1 MEGLLALTDPKD
13 TLAYHGSRILCTH
26 RDMSKVPCSA
36 VAAAMQVYMKNDQ
49 HADTVPENEALWFYG
64 MNHGVALIAA
74 QRAPLEPLTKWEN
87 DFLSTYHTRM
97 AQKAVRAFYYLV
109 WICTREA
116 RHNLSLDKDLPKIGE
131 LFGQPMQKFLTGIKG
146 GEAGISKKFLE
157 APPDTTIGVY
167 CDALRW
173 TFYNS
178 KWSGGYGGKAWGK
191 VNDCLCR
198 FVSGEFT
205 AEMMLDTVWT
215 LCHNNG
221 PIFNKGQFY
230 STYESDYVVKRIL
243 DIQRSGQIP
252 EGVLNDDT
260 CKKFTDT
267 ALTAHMSDLQAR
279 FADKIGGYV
288 DWMKVEALGS
298 VQKYAQ
304 DIKAQHAKHGMTPE
318 QKAAIAKAEAE
329 AAAIKK
335 AKEEAEAKKAAEHA
349 KNWFQ
354 VMPGLEVPKVQRA
367 A

>member
-26 RDMSKVPCSA
+26 RDMSKVPCKA
-36 VAAAMQVYMKNDQ
+36 VAYAMQAYMKGDQ
-49 HADTVPENEALWFYG
+49 HADTVPESEALWFYG

-74 QRAPLEPLTKWEN
+74 QRAPLEPLDPWEN
-87 DFLSTYHTRM
+87 NFLMAYHTQM

-116 RHNLSLDKDLPKIGE
+116 RHNHSLEKDLPKIGE
-131 LFGQPMQKFLTGIKG
+131 LFGEPMQKFLTGIKG

-157 APPDTTIGVY
+157 APPDATIGVY

-173 TFYNS
+173 TFYHS
-178 KWSGGYGGKAWGK
+178 KWGGGYGGKAWGK
-191 VNDCLCR
+191 VTDCLCR

-205 AEMMLDTVWT
+205 AEMMLDTIWT

-230 STYESDYVVKRIL
+230 ACYESDYVVKRIL

-252 EGVLNDDT
+252 EAVLHDDK
-260 CKKFTDT
+260 CKGF
-267 ALTAHMSDLQAR
+267 AHNNLSELMSQLNAR
-279 FADKIGGYV
+279 FPGKIGDYV

-304 DIKAQHAKHGMTPE
+304 DIAAQHKKYGMTPE
-318 QKAAIAKAEAE
+318 QKASIAKAEAE

-349 KNWFQ
+349 KTWFQ
-354 VMPGLEVPKVQRA
+354 VMPGLEVKKVQRA